1 MKDFVRST
9 LAFTA
14 RNLKV
19 FFKDKGAVISALI
32 APLVI
37 LLLYILFLH
46 NVLKSTFT
54 VSLGDISLDKALVNG
69 YVAAFEVSSILAV
82 CGVTVA
88 FVVNMTMVDDRITG
102 VRADLDVSPVNRNAL
117 TLGYFF
123 STAIA
128 TLAICYITLAVGFV
142 YVGVMGWRIPVGSGF
157 AIVLDVFLVSL
168 FGTALSSIVAYFLKS
183 RGAINAVSTI
193 VSTVYGFI
201 CGAYYPISQFSSG
214 MSNTVMCLPGTYFT
228 SLLRSHFMSGYYAP
242 FVNAGIPETAAK
254 EILDSLDAN
263 VYFFGSSV
271 PTWAMYIVAVCSV
284 AVLLG
289 AFILLNVFGGRKK
302 RAKTSSTADA
312 ARSDAGE

>member
-1 MKDFVRST
+1 MNNTVKSIG
-9 LAFTA
+9 AFTA

-19 FFKDKGAVISALI
+19 FFKDKGSVISALI

-46 NVLKSTFT
+46 SVLKSTF
-54 VSLGDISLDKALVNG
+54 SANLGDFTLDADLING

-82 CGVTVA
+82 CCVTVA

-102 VRADLDVSPVNRNAL
+102 VRADLDVSPVHRNVL

-142 YVGVMGWRIPVGSGF
+142 YIGIMGWQISVGSAF
-157 AIVLDVFLVSL
+157 LIVLDVFLATL

-201 CGAYYPISQFSSG
+201 CGAYYPISQFADG
-214 MSNTVMCLPGTYFT
+214 IAKTVMCLPGTYFT
-228 SLLRSHFMSGYYAP
+228 ALLRSHFMSGYYQP
-242 FVNAGIPETAAK
+242 FVDAGIPADAAK
-254 EILDSLDAN
+254 GILDSLDAN
-263 VYFFGSSV
+263 VYFFGSAV
-271 PTWAMYIVAVCSV
+271 PCWVMYIVAVCSV

-289 AFILLNVFGGRKK
+289 AFIALNIIRGKRK
-302 RAKTSSTADA
+302 
-312 ARSDAGE
+312 ARRK